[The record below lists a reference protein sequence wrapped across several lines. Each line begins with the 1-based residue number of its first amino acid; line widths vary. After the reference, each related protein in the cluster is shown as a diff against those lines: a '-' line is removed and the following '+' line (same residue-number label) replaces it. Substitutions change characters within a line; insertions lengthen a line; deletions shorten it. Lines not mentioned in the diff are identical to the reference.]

1 MRDDDDDE
9 ERESPG
15 GWKRP
20 VLIVLATAPVLVAV
34 GALVFIVRSELAF
47 DEERCPYVDGEAR
60 VVREGLSVR
69 EDARECQPGVE
80 EHRWVVLREGE
91 EPREIGR
98 RRLESRYFEGDYDWS
113 AHEEEG
119 RVRLE
124 IRNPGQDLRVF
135 REREPDANR

>member
-1 MRDDDDDE
+1 MRGEDE
-9 ERESPG
+9 DERERPG

-20 VLIVLATAPVLVAV
+20 VLIVLATAPAVVAV
-34 GALVFIVRSELAF
+34 GAFVFIVRTELAF
-47 DEERCPYVDGEAR
+47 DEARCPYVEGEAR
-60 VVREGLSVR
+60 VLREGLSVR

-98 RRLESRYFEGDYDWS
+98 RRLESRYFEDDYAWS
-113 AHEEEG
+113 AREEEG

-124 IRNPGQDLRVF
+124 IRNPGQEPRVF
-135 REREPDANR
+135 REREPGARR